1 MRELSDVIKK
11 IQPKL
16 QKRASDTFRSAGS
29 VHLKIMNFHKFNPAE
44 HPRKGMKN
52 ASKLDERIY
61 REFEND
67 RNKLSQ
73 IATAIKSFVES
84 DESYVTS
91 DLDDYDDIEA
101 QEGNLL
107 VRVHRYRERDKK
119 IISKKKE
126 KVLNDTDRL
135 QCEGCGF
142 EFRETYGR
150 RGDGF
155 IECHH
160 TKPVSEMMPGDKTTL
175 DDLCLICSNCHR
187 MIHRS
192 KPWLTMD
199 QLKGSYISNCTCHIS
214 MVT

>member
-1 MRELSDVIKK
+1 
-11 IQPKL
+11 
-16 QKRASDTFRSAGS
+16 
-29 VHLKIMNFHKFNPAE
+29 MNFHTFNPSYSG
-44 HPRKGMKN
+44 KGLPN
-52 ASKLDERIY
+52 HSELDEQIY
-61 REFEND
+61 GEFEND

-73 IATAIKSFVES
+73 IANAIKSFIES
-84 DESYVTS
+84 EETDVIS
-91 DLDDYDDIEA
+91 DLDDYDEFEA

-142 EFRETYGR
+142 EFRETYGC

-199 QLKGSYISNCTCHIS
+199 QLKEL
-214 MVT
+214 VQAQA